1 MTEFSLYPLRF
12 EAILQERIW
21 GGARLPDWLGT
32 PSTVT
37 GPIGEAWVLSDRD
50 DHSSRV
56 ADGPLK
62 GQTITQLI
70 ETSPKQILGTLAGQF
85 QRFPLLLKFL
95 DVEKMLSVQ
104 VHPADTQSDLIPSGE
119 TGKTEAWVVLDVS
132 PDSRI
137 LVGLKPGATA
147 ANLRSL
153 SQQNV
158 EDRLAGFVPRP
169 GQAVLIEA
177 GTVHSLGGGVFV
189 FEVQEN
195 SDVTFRLY
203 DWDHVDP
210 ATGHGRALQVE
221 QALACIDLAQGAIQ
235 PVSPHIEA
243 SPGGMR
249 EMLFDTAHFQL
260 WRHTAT
266 AAFAVGKYDA
276 PRVLVCIG
284 GHGNVDYDGVDYPM
298 KRGAV
303 VFLPAA
309 LGECRFRPDG
319 AVTLLEAGVPDR
331 KRHGEARWPISS

>member
-1 MTEFSLYPLRF
+1 MTELALYPLRF
-12 EAILQERIW
+12 EAILQARIW

-32 PSTVT
+32 ESTIA

-50 DHSSRV
+50 DHPSRV

-62 GQTITQLI
+62 GRTITQLI
-70 ETSPKQILGTLAGQF
+70 ETAPKQILGALARRF

-104 VHPADTQSDLIPSGE
+104 VHPADSQADLIPSGE

-132 PDSRI
+132 PESRI
-137 LVGLKPGATA
+137 FVGLKPGATA

-153 SQQNV
+153 SLQTV
-158 EDRLAGFVPRP
+158 EDRLAGFVPTP

-210 ATGHGRALQVE
+210 TTGRGRPLQVE
-221 QALACIDLAQGAIQ
+221 QALACIDLAQGAVQ
-235 PVSPHIEA
+235 PVTPVVEA
-243 SPGGMR
+243 LPPGR
-249 EMLFDTAHFQL
+249 LERLFDTAHFQL
-260 WRHTAT
+260 WRHHGTAP
-266 AAFAVGKYDA
+266 FPVGRNDA

-284 GHGNVDYDGVDYPM
+284 GHGNIEYDGVDYPM
-298 KRGAV
+298 KRGAIV
-303 VFLPAA
+303 LLPAA

-331 KRHGEARWPISS
+331 ERDGES